1 MYLEHFKLEK
11 FPFDLVPNTEF
22 YYNLPEHQKALNVIL
37 IGLKNGEG
45 FIKIIGE
52 VGTGK
57 TLLCRKVLNALNQNY
72 VTAYIPIPDLN
83 PTDFKLILAK
93 ELGVNVSPGDHAGFV
108 LDHLQKKLIELNSK
122 EKKVVVLIDEAQTM
136 SDESL
141 ETLRLL
147 SNLEAESH
155 KLIHIVLFAQP
166 ELDERLQQKKLRQL
180 QQRITFSHYLK
191 TLTFSEMKEYVRFR
205 MVKSGNFQEKLF
217 NRACMRSLFKYSKGV
232 PRLIN
237 TLCHKS
243 LLSAYGRGALS
254 VQKKDMLAAIND
266 GTGGNIQVPMLYSAA
281 CLSLAV
287 LGVAWLLLGNYT
299 FLQ

>member
-57 TLLCRKVLNALNQNY
+57 TLLCRKVLNALNQDY

-83 PTDFKLILAK
+83 PTDFKLMLAK
-93 ELGVNVSPGDHAGFV
+93 ELSIDIHPGDHPGLV
-108 LDHLQKKLIELNSK
+108 LDQLQKKLIELNSQG
-122 EKKVVVLIDEAQTM
+122 KKVVVLIDEAQSM

-155 KLIHIVLFAQP
+155 KLIHIILFAQP
-166 ELDERLQQKKLRQL
+166 ELDERLQKKNLRQL

-191 TLTFSEMKEYVRFR
+191 TLKFSEMKEYVRFR
-205 MVKSGNFQEKLF
+205 IVKSGNFQEKLF
-217 NRACMRSLFKYSKGV
+217 NRACMNLLFKYSKGV
-232 PRLIN
+232 PRRIN

-243 LLSAYGRGALS
+243 LLSAYGRGVMS
-254 VQKKDMLAAIND
+254 VQRKDMLAAIND
-266 GTGGNIQVPMLYSAA
+266 GTSVNVQVPALYSVA

-287 LGVAWLLLGNYT
+287 LGTVWLLLGNYT
-299 FLQ
+299 F

>member
-37 IGLKNGEG
+37 IGLKNSEG

-57 TLLCRKVLNALNQNY
+57 TLLCRKVLNALNQDY

-83 PTDFKLILAK
+83 PADLKLILAK
-93 ELGVNVSPGDHAGFV
+93 ELSIPVNPGDHAGMV
-108 LDHLQKKLIELNSK
+108 LDQLQKRLIELSAQK
-122 EKKVVVLIDEAQTM
+122 KKVVVLIDEAQTM

-155 KLIHIVLFAQP
+155 KLMHIILFAQP
-166 ELDERLQQKKLRQL
+166 ELDERLQKKNLRQL
-180 QQRITFSHYLK
+180 QQRITFSHDLK
-191 TLTFSEMKEYVRFR
+191 TLKLSEMKEYVRFR
-205 MVKSGNFQEKLF
+205 TVKSGNFQEALF
-217 NRACMRSLFKYSKGV
+217 NQACMRLLFQHSKGV

-243 LLSAYGRGALS
+243 LLSAYGRGAIA
-254 VQKKDMLAAIND
+254 VQRKDMLAAIND
-266 GTGGNIQVPMLYSAA
+266 GARRHREIPLFYSIV
-281 CLSLAV
+281 CLSIVTLS
-287 LGVAWLLLGNYT
+287 VAWLLLGNFT
-299 FLQ
+299 F

>member
-57 TLLCRKVLNALNQNY
+57 TLLCRKVLNALNHDY

-83 PTDFKLILAK
+83 PTDLKLILAK
-93 ELGVNVSPGDHAGFV
+93 ELGVNVNPGDHSGLV
-108 LDHLQKKLIELNSK
+108 LDQLQKKLIELSAHG
-122 EKKVVVLIDEAQTM
+122 KKVVVLIDEAQTM

-141 ETLRLL
+141 EALRLL

-155 KLIHIVLFAQP
+155 KLMHIILFAQP
-166 ELDERLQQKKLRQL
+166 ELDERLQKKHLRQL

-191 TLTFSEMKEYVRFR
+191 TLNFTEMKEYVRFR
-205 MVKSGNFQEKLF
+205 MVKSGHFQETLF
-217 NRACMRSLFKYSKGV
+217 NRACMHLLFQHSKGV

-243 LLSAYGRGALS
+243 LLSAYGRGAIA

-266 GTGGNIQVPMLYSAA
+266 GAGGHIEVPMLYSVA
-281 CLSLAV
+281 CLSVVA
-287 LGVAWLLLGNYT
+287 LGVAWLLLGNFT
-299 FLQ
+299 FLK

>member
-1 MYLEHFKLEK
+1 MYLEHFKLDK
-11 FPFDLVPNTEF
+11 FPFDLLPNTEL
-22 YYNLPEHQKALNVIL
+22 YYHLPEHQKALNVIL

-83 PTDFKLILAK
+83 PTEFKLMLAK
-93 ELGVNVSPGDHAGFV
+93 ELSVDIQP
-108 LDHLQKKLIELNSK
+108 LDHSGVILDKLQKKLIELNHQ
-122 EKKVVVLIDEAQTM
+122 KKQVIVVIDEAQSM

-155 KLIHIVLFAQP
+155 KLIHIILFAQP
-166 ELDERLQQKKLRQL
+166 ELDERLQKKNLRQL
-180 QQRITFSHYLK
+180 NQRITFSHHLK
-191 TLTFSEMKEYVRFR
+191 TLKFSEMKEYVRFR
-205 MVKSGNFQEKLF
+205 IVKSGSFQEKLF
-217 NRACMRSLFKYSKGV
+217 SRSCMRMLFKYSKGV

-243 LLSAYGRGALS
+243 LLSAYGRGAFC

-266 GTGGNIQVPMLYSAA
+266 HSITPLQIPTVYSIIFITMAA
-281 CLSLAV
+281 LISLWA
-287 LGVAWLLLGNYT
+287 LLGNFT
-299 FLQ
+299 LQI